1 MLEEMRVRNYS
12 ERTVN
17 SYVTAISN
25 LAKHYNLSPEKIN
38 REQVISYA
46 YHLIRNKQVSVS
58 SINLLISAWKV
69 FQVDVLVNPWEDF
82 RLKRPKRE
90 KKIPQILSYKE
101 ALKLVDTP
109 KNLKHKTIL
118 KLAYA
123 TGLRRAE
130 LLGLELKH
138 IDSSRNVVRVI
149 NGKGHKS
156 REVPV
161 SDTLIRELREYY
173 KYFHPKI
180 YLFEGYKPGI
190 QYSATSIEKI
200 IKDAAAKAGI
210 KKNISPHILRHS
222 FATHML
228 EKGVNLKRL
237 QLILG
242 HNSMK
247 TTSIYLHLANPT
259 SADLPDL
266 LFPGKITGN
275 E

>member
-1 MLEEMRVRNYS
+1 MLQEMRVRNYS

-17 SYVTAISN
+17 SYVSSISN
-25 LAKHYNLSPEKIN
+25 LSKYFNLSPEKIN

-46 YHLIRNKQVSVS
+46 YHLIRNKHVSVS
-58 SINLLISAWKV
+58 TINQLISAWKI
-69 FQVDVLVNPWEDF
+69 FQVDVLGNQWEDF

-90 KKIPQILSYKE
+90 KKIPRVLSQEE
-101 ALKLVDTP
+101 ALKLINIP
-109 KNLKHKTIL
+109 NNLKHRMVL

-130 LLGLELKH
+130 LLALKLTH
-138 IDSSRNVVRVI
+138 IDSARNVLRVVQ
-149 NGKGHKS
+149 GKGKKS
-156 REVPV
+156 REVPAPN
-161 SDTLIRELREYY
+161 TLIRELRLYY
-173 KYFHPKI
+173 KSFRPKV

-200 IKDAAAKAGI
+200 VKDAAVKAGI
-210 KKNISPHILRHS
+210 KKDISPHILRHS

-237 QLILG
+237 QIILG
-242 HNSMK
+242 HNSLK
-247 TTSIYLHLANPT
+247 TTSIYLHLANPN

-266 LFPGKITGN
+266 LSSEK
-275 E
+275 

>member
-1 MLEEMRVRNYS
+1 MLQEMRVRNYS

-17 SYVTAISN
+17 SYLTAISK

-58 SINLLISAWKV
+58 SINQLISAWKV
-69 FQVDVLVNPWEDF
+69 FQVDVLGNSWEDF

-90 KKIPQILSYKE
+90 KTIPQILSQDE
-101 ALKLVDTP
+101 ALRLINIP
-109 KNLKHKTIL
+109 QNLKHRMVL

-130 LLGLELKH
+130 LLALNITH
-138 IDSSRNVVRVI
+138 IDSGRNVIRI
-149 NGKGHKS
+149 IKGKGNKS
-156 REVPV
+156 REVV
-161 SDTLIRELREYY
+161 ASDTLIKELRHYY
-173 KYFHPKI
+173 KLFHPKM
-180 YLFEGYKPGI
+180 YLFEGYKPGVP
-190 QYSATSIEKI
+190 YSATSFQNIVK
-200 IKDAAAKAGI
+200 KAAAKAGI
-210 KKNISPHILRHS
+210 KKIISPHILRHS

-237 QLILG
+237 QIILG

-266 LFPGKITGN
+266 LSPEK
-275 E
+275 